1 MGELR
6 KKPCTAVILAA
17 GQGRRMGTKI
27 QKQYLLLA
35 GKTGII
41 LFAGHISEVRTDR

>member
-17 GQGRRMGTKI
+17 GQGRRMG
-27 QKQYLLLA
+27 A
-35 GKTGII
+35 RP
-41 LFAGHISEVRTDR
+41 FPP